1 MIEYTHRTTLR
12 KCDAHQ
18 LESTSLHISSV
29 NHTINNIDKEYN
41 YQKNL
46 LILLSELN
54 FVERQIN
61 EQRHRQLESI
71 LSTQK
76 KIDKYYIQLITQHNS
91 INLDI
96 INIRKQVYSMLSDS

>member
-1 MIEYTHRTTLR
+1 MIEYTHGTTLK
-12 KCDAHQ
+12 KCNEHQ
-18 LESTSLHISSV
+18 LKNTSPHTSSV
-29 NHTINNIDKEYN
+29 IYTINNIDKEYN

-46 LILLSELN
+46 LTLLSELN

-61 EQRHRQLESI
+61 EQRYKQLQSI

-76 KIDKYYIQLITQHNS
+76 KIDIYYIQLITQHHS

-96 INIRKQVYSMLSDS
+96 INIRKQVYSMLSES